1 MSGMPE
7 HGPRWA
13 DIGVNL
19 GDKQFAEDS
28 EQVLARAADSGVALM
43 LLTGTSV
50 PESEAAVALCR
61 QWADA
66 AAPWRAALDERGG
79 GGTGRHD

>member
-1 MSGMPE
+1 MPE

-28 EQVLARAADSGVALM
+28 EQVLARAADSGVSRKVRSHAL
-43 LLTGTSV
+43 
-50 PESEAAVALCR
+50 AFHAVAC
-61 QWADA
+61 A
-66 AAPWRAALDERGG
+66 AWTANTLPSMDTEHVAATHDRGPPI
-79 GGTGRHD
+79 RSPIA

>member
-28 EQVLARAADSGVALM
+28 EQVLALSLI
-43 LLTGTSV
+43 
-50 PESEAAVALCR
+50 
-61 QWADA
+61 
-66 AAPWRAALDERGG
+66 
-79 GGTGRHD
+79 HI

>member
-28 EQVLARAADSGVALM
+28 EQVLARAAERRNSERLPIEFRPAV
-43 LLTGTSV
+43 TSIMR
-50 PESEAAVALCR
+50 P
-61 QWADA
+61 
-66 AAPWRAALDERGG
+66 
-79 GGTGRHD
+79 